1 MRIAF
6 IGGLHR
12 NENQMVE
19 IAEEAGHQ
27 LDFHPGVV
35 GGRGAGELRAA
46 IERAELVI
54 IVTDV
59 NSHGAVQL
67 AKKLSQKLGR
77 GSLVLRRC
85 GAARFRQL
93 LDAIAVR
100 DVNHLNLAFA
110 S

>member
-12 NENQMVE
+12 NENQLVD
-19 IAEEAGHQ
+19 IAAKAGHA

-35 GGRGAGELRAA
+35 GGRGADELRAA

-67 AKKLSQKLGR
+67 AKKLCQRLGR

-85 GAARFRQL
+85 GAARFKQL
-93 LDAIAVR
+93 LEALTMR
-100 DVNHLNLAFA
+100 DNHLLVA

>member
-6 IGGLHR
+6 VGGLHR
-12 NENQMVE
+12 NENQIVE
-19 IAEEAGHQ
+19 IAEKAGHE

-35 GGRGAGELRAA
+35 GGRGADELRAA

-67 AKKLSQKLGR
+67 AKKLCNKLGR

-93 LDAIAVR
+93 LDAIAAR
-100 DVNHLNLAFA
+100 EVNQLAFA

>member
-6 IGGLHR
+6 VGGLHR

-19 IAEEAGHQ
+19 IAERAGHA

-46 IERAELVI
+46 IERADFVV

-67 AKKLSQKLGR
+67 AKKLCQKLGR
-77 GSLVLRRC
+77 GSLVVRRC

-93 LDAIAVR
+93 LDAIAAR
-100 DVNHLNLAFA
+100 ETHLPIAFA

>member
-12 NENQMVE
+12 NENQIVE
-19 IAEEAGHQ
+19 IAEKAGHQ

-35 GGRGAGELRAA
+35 GGRGAGELRSA
-46 IERAELVI
+46 IERADLVI

-59 NSHGAVQL
+59 NSHGAVLL
-67 AKKLSQKLGR
+67 AKKLCQKLGR
-77 GSLVLRRC
+77 GTLVLRRC

-93 LDAIAVR
+93 LDALAAR
-100 DVNHLNLAFA
+100 DTNHLHLAFA

>member
-6 IGGLHR
+6 VGGLHR

-19 IAEEAGHQ
+19 IAERAGHQ

-46 IERAELVI
+46 IERADLVI

-59 NSHGAVQL
+59 NSHGAVLL
-67 AKKLSQKLGR
+67 AKKLCQKLGR

-93 LDAIAVR
+93 LDAIAAR
-100 DVNHLNLAFA
+100 DTNLLAFA

>member
-12 NENQMVE
+12 SENQIIE
-19 IAEEAGHQ
+19 IAERAGHE

-59 NSHGAVQL
+59 NSHGAVTL
-67 AKKLSQKLGR
+67 AKKLCQKLGR

-85 GAARFRQL
+85 GAARFKQL
-93 LDAIAVR
+93 LDAIDAR
-100 DVNHLNLAFA
+100 DTHIAFA